1 LPAFFAF
8 ATPPLNVAIAAFAA
22 ADAAAIIDDAPPAAM
37 PLMLSPCHYALLYAI
52 FSFSCRRHFAIL
64 RRWLIF
70 FFFIF
75 AD

>member
-1 LPAFFAF
+1 MMPLPLSL
-8 ATPPLNVAIAAFAA
+8 PLMLL
-22 ADAAAIIDDAPPAAM
+22 PLLMTRRHAAM